1 MIDLGWTAPERRVD
15 AGTALRGILW
25 QHRNI
30 RTLLH
35 EMRAVAEMA
44 LDGKAPSPH
53 AVASAIGAVRSIM
66 EVHLAFEE
74 TVLLPILSDD
84 LPLGPQRAARLLDE
98 HARQR
103 TTLAKLHDEARVHA
117 ELEMLA
123 AKLAF
128 LTEWLLAD
136 MAEEEK
142 SLLVP
147 EVVRDDGDRRGR
159 DSVEQRVAV

>member
-1 MIDLGWTAPERRVD
+1 MIDLGWTAPERRLD

-25 QHRNI
+25 QHRHI
-30 RTLLH
+30 RTLLG
-35 EMRAVAEMA
+35 EMRAVAELA
-44 LDGKAPSPH
+44 LDGKARSPN
-53 AVASAIGAVRSIM
+53 AVGSAIGAVRSIM

-74 TVLLPILSDD
+74 TVLVPILRDD
-84 LPLGPQRAARLLDE
+84 LPLGPQRADRLLDE

-103 TTLAKLHDEARVHA
+103 TTLATLHDEARA
-117 ELEMLA
+117 YPELDMLP

-136 MAEEEK
+136 MEEEEK

-147 EVVRDDGDRRGR
+147 DVVRDD
-159 DSVEQRVAV
+159 VIVVAQSCG

>member
-1 MIDLGWTAPERRVD
+1 
-15 AGTALRGILW
+15 
-25 QHRNI
+25 
-30 RTLLH
+30 
-35 EMRAVAEMA
+35 
-44 LDGKAPSPH
+44 
-53 AVASAIGAVRSIM
+53 VASAIGAVRSIM

-74 TVLLPILSDD
+74 AVLVPILRDD
-84 LPLGPQRAARLLDE
+84 LPLGPDRAARLLDE

-103 TTLAKLHDEARVHA
+103 ATLAILHGEATA
-117 ELEMLA
+117 FPQLETLP

-147 EVVRDDGDRRGR
+147 DALPDHAAVVAQPR
-159 DSVEQRVAV
+159 A

>member
-1 MIDLGWTAPERRVD
+1 MIDIGWSAPKRRVD

-25 QHRNI
+25 QHQRI
-30 RTLLH
+30 RTLLDQ
-35 EMRAVAEMA
+35 MRAVAEAA
-44 LDGKAPSPH
+44 LDGKAPSPS

-74 TVLLPILSDD
+74 AVLLPILRDD
-84 LPLGPQRAARLLDE
+84 PPLGPQRAARLQDE

-103 TTLAKLHDEARVHA
+103 ASLAALHAEARA
-117 ELEMLA
+117 YPQLEMLP

-147 EVVRDDGDRRGR
+147 DVVRDDLG
-159 DSVEQRVAV
+159 VAGKY

>member
-1 MIDLGWTAPERRVD
+1 MIDLGWSAPERRVD

-25 QHRNI
+25 QHRRI
-30 RTLLH
+30 RTLLDH
-35 EMRAVAEMA
+35 AHAVAEA
-44 LDGKAPSPH
+44 TLDGQAPWPD
-53 AVASAIGAVRSIM
+53 AVASAIGDIRSTM

-74 TVLLPILSDD
+74 TVLLPILRDD
-84 LPLGPQRAARLLDE
+84 LPLGPQRADRLRDE

-103 TTLAKLHDEARVHA
+103 TTLATLHDEARA
-117 ELEMLA
+117 YPQLEMLA

-147 EVVRDDGDRRGR
+147 DVVRDDVIVVDQSCG
-159 DSVEQRVAV
+159 

>member
-30 RTLLH
+30 RTLLG
-35 EMRAVAEMA
+35 EMRAVAEIA
-44 LDGKAPSPH
+44 RDGKPCSPT

-74 TVLLPILSDD
+74 AVLVPILRDD
-84 LPLGPQRAARLLDE
+84 PPLGPERAARLLDE

-103 TTLAKLHDEARVHA
+103 TMLAALHGEATA
-117 ELEMLA
+117 YPQLEMLP

-147 EVVRDDGDRRGR
+147 DVVRDHAT
-159 DSVEQRVAV
+159 VAAQFSA

>member
-1 MIDLGWTAPERRVD
+1 MRIVSGGNRASTYGGRFT
-15 AGTALRGILW
+15 GT
-25 QHRNI
+25 
-30 RTLLH
+30 
-35 EMRAVAEMA
+35 V
-44 LDGKAPSPH
+44 
-53 AVASAIGAVRSIM
+53 
-66 EVHLAFEE
+66 
-74 TVLLPILSDD
+74 
-84 LPLGPQRAARLLDE
+84 
-98 HARQR
+98 
-103 TTLAKLHDEARVHA
+103 

-142 SLLVP
+142 ALLVP